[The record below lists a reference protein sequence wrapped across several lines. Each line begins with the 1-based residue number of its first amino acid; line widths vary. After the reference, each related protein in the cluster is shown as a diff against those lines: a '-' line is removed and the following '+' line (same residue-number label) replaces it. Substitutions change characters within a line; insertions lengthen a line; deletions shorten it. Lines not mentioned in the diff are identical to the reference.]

1 MRKHGLTADP
11 LFLLRFFMMVPPPV
25 SLGWSMKYLLAYS
38 RKSYSASPSSSSSIT
53 LLRVSRCVNSSF
65 RLYMVL
71 ILLARICTIS
81 SVGPDIRVLSFFCM
95 VGDSTSTLEGGL
107 TSPFW
112 ILMDSGRLRM
122 TVPVGVGGAGMVGG
136 GGRTGGAGR
145 GLLTLVIGGPGIP
158 SDVRGGGGPGGG
170 GG

>member
-1 MRKHGLTADP
+1 
-11 LFLLRFFMMVPPPV
+11 
-25 SLGWSMKYLLAYS
+25 
-38 RKSYSASPSSSSSIT
+38 
-53 LLRVSRCVNSSF
+53 
-65 RLYMVL
+65 
-71 ILLARICTIS
+71 
-81 SVGPDIRVLSFFCM
+81 M

>member
-1 MRKHGLTADP
+1 
-11 LFLLRFFMMVPPPV
+11 
-25 SLGWSMKYLLAYS
+25 
-38 RKSYSASPSSSSSIT
+38 
-53 LLRVSRCVNSSF
+53 
-65 RLYMVL
+65 
-71 ILLARICTIS
+71 
-81 SVGPDIRVLSFFCM
+81 M

-122 TVPVGVGGAGMVGG
+122 TVPVGVEGAGMVGG

-145 GLLTLVIGGPGIP
+145 GLLTLVIDGPGIP